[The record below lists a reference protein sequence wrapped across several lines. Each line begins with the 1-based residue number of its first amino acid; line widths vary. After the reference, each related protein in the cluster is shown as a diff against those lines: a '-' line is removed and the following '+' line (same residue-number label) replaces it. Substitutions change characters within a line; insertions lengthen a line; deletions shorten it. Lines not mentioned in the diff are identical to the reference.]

1 MNTLLN
7 TSIVATVII
16 ISLIGVGSIYLLSA
30 IRKHDDILK
39 LEKEEK

>member
-1 MNTLLN
+1 MNILT
-7 TSIVATVII
+7 TASIATTVII
-16 ISLIGVGSIYLLSA
+16 ISLIGIGSIYLLSA